1 MHGLFG
7 LYEWG
12 SEIVAEIER
21 PTECCHHRS
30 SAMEQGAKEKRDLP
44 LGLRD
49 CRAGP
54 KPHVWLM
61 PYCIPSHANAFYH
74 LGRLLASQ
82 GVTVTLL
89 AAASEIERLLELESR
104 LPVSSRRDGL
114 DFHLKPVSDTEVTF
128 GDGIVDLEI
137 RIKYYMRTE
146 ADFSAVLKASVE
158 HGSPPTC
165 ILADFWL
172 TKTLETASQCGIPAF
187 IYSLFSASL
196 LSAVIYVQRLESAGI
211 LKLPGYESAES
222 WEELISLP
230 GLSMTRIADLPEPY
244 LADHHMRDMTM
255 DHGTYLQ
262 KAEVIVF
269 SNCRAMEGGPFR
281 EFQRILKAS
290 PHRKSTKMPEI
301 FHVGPTFLEHYSLGP
316 GSKEKEIG
324 DQERHPILKFLDT
337 HSTDSVIFV
346 AFGLVSTLKQEQIL
360 EIAYG
365 LQNSE
370 QPFVCVLNPPSRL
383 PGSDFIDL
391 FSVIPPDCIA
401 QTKGRGLFVKFAP
414 QLQVL
419 AHPSVGGFLS
429 HCGQNSIMESLYM
442 GVPIL
447 AWPIFMDQPINS
459 RWLVSEAQAGLEISR
474 ERAQVVDRKEV
485 ERGVRA
491 LFQGDE
497 GRSARKKALEMKQ
510 VIREAVG
517 ENGSSV
523 RDLEALVALIK
534 GL

>member
-172 TKTLETASQCGIPAF
+172 TKTLVGAAIG
-187 IYSLFSASL
+187 FSAH
-196 LSAVIYVQRLESAGI
+196 Y
-211 LKLPGYESAES
+211 
-222 WEELISLP
+222 
-230 GLSMTRIADLPEPY
+230 
-244 LADHHMRDMTM
+244 
-255 DHGTYLQ
+255 GTP
-262 KAEVIVF
+262 KA
-269 SNCRAMEGGPFR
+269 
-281 EFQRILKAS
+281 
-290 PHRKSTKMPEI
+290 HR
-301 FHVGPTFLEHYSLGP
+301 YN
-316 GSKEKEIG
+316 
-324 DQERHPILKFLDT
+324 R
-337 HSTDSVIFV
+337 
-346 AFGLVSTLKQEQIL
+346 
-360 EIAYG
+360 
-365 LQNSE
+365 
-370 QPFVCVLNPPSRL
+370 
-383 PGSDFIDL
+383 
-391 FSVIPPDCIA
+391 
-401 QTKGRGLFVKFAP
+401 
-414 QLQVL
+414 
-419 AHPSVGGFLS
+419 
-429 HCGQNSIMESLYM
+429 
-442 GVPIL
+442 
-447 AWPIFMDQPINS
+447 
-459 RWLVSEAQAGLEISR
+459 
-474 ERAQVVDRKEV
+474 
-485 ERGVRA
+485 
-491 LFQGDE
+491 
-497 GRSARKKALEMKQ
+497 
-510 VIREAVG
+510 
-517 ENGSSV
+517 
-523 RDLEALVALIK
+523 
-534 GL
+534 